1 MEVMAGK
8 NGESI
13 SLTYIEALLKHR
25 DVNFFTA
32 SDDAKIGLRIPMSLR
47 RTGSS
52 APHPLA
58 FPDPHGSPQMAVWD
72 GRVFRIGERE
82 TRILSY
88 DIGKSGW
95 TDELTTFHEETAGD
109 DHYIDRASRLHAS
122 SQLGRWLT
130 AVSPLLVD
138 IGCSSGLMLQV
149 LQERFPDAAIL
160 GADYVRGPLES
171 LAAKLPGVPLLQ
183 FDLTR
188 CPLPGSSVDGVV
200 LLNVLEHIE
209 RDDAALAHVSRILKP
224 GGVAVIEV
232 PAGPGL
238 YDVYDKLLFHHRR
251 YRMKDLLKIA
261 ASCGLEVLEK
271 SHLGFFLYPG
281 FWAVKKRGQRY
292 LRDTEAHQREV
303 VSRNITRAGSHTA
316 MHKVMELEA
325 ALRKWVYYP
334 FGIRCLVTCRKPPIS
349 AGA

>member
-1 MEVMAGK
+1 
-8 NGESI
+8 
-13 SLTYIEALLKHR
+13 
-25 DVNFFTA
+25 
-32 SDDAKIGLRIPMSLR
+32 
-47 RTGSS
+47 
-52 APHPLA
+52 
-58 FPDPHGSPQMAVWD
+58 MAVWD
-72 GRVFRIGERE
+72 GRVFRIDGRE
-82 TRILSY
+82 SRILSY

-122 SQLGRWLT
+122 SQLGRWLK
-130 AVSPLLVD
+130 APSPLIVD
-138 IGCSSGLMLQV
+138 IGCSSGMMLKALREQ
-149 LQERFPDAAIL
+149 FPDAAVI

-171 LAAKLPGVPLLQ
+171 LGAKLAGVPLLQ

-188 CPLPGSSVDGVV
+188 CPLPGSSVDGIV

-251 YRMKDLLKIA
+251 YRMKGLLKLVA
-261 ASCGLEVLEK
+261 GCGLEVLEK

-281 FWAVKKRGQRY
+281 FWAVKKRGRRY
-292 LRDTEAHQREV
+292 LRDTEARQREV
-303 VSRNITRAGSHTA
+303 VSRNITTAGSHIA
-316 MHKVMELEA
+316 MHKLMELEA
-325 ALRKWVYYP
+325 VLRKGVYYP
-334 FGIRCLVTCRKPPIS
+334 FGIRCLVTCRKPVT
-349 AGA
+349 GADA